1 MNRSEVLREDQMVAE
16 ALQNVGLLVSSSQEL
31 LRTRDRY
38 PKAIPVLLEMLPK
51 VKTYTMKEIIARA
64 LGVREAKGRAEPLL
78 ISEFEASLPDSGSE
92 AESLRWAIA
101 NTFEILGGGRG
112 ISESLLQ
119 LLVDPRSGEARGM
132 LSLALAKTKNRNAI
146 PILLKMLDGN
156 FRGFAAQGLGILRAE
171 QAIPKLQMMAKG
183 PGTAWERRQA
193 RTALKRLGVTD
204 I

>member
-112 ISESLLQ
+112 ISESLL
-119 LLVDPRSGEARGM
+119 
-132 LSLALAKTKNRNAI
+132 
-146 PILLKMLDGN
+146 
-156 FRGFAAQGLGILRAE
+156 
-171 QAIPKLQMMAKG
+171 
-183 PGTAWERRQA
+183 
-193 RTALKRLGVTD
+193 
-204 I
+204 